1 MSKTTSLLI
10 GLVAFAGQAIAQQPL
25 YKQATAPVEDR
36 VKDLVGRMTIEE
48 KVGQLCCPLGW
59 EMYTK
64 TNDGVI
70 ASDLYKER
78 MKAMPIGSFWA
89 VLRADPWT
97 QKTLE
102 TGLNPEL
109 SAKAL
114 NALQK
119 YAVEETRLGIPILF
133 AEECPHGHMAI
144 GTTVFPTSLSQA
156 STWNAELM
164 YRMGEA
170 IALEARL
177 QGANIG
183 YGPVLDIAREP
194 RWSRMEETFGED
206 PVLTSNLGVA
216 FMKGMQGDNQ
226 NDGKHLFSTLKHFA
240 AYGIP
245 EAGHNGARANVG
257 MRQLFSDYLPPF
269 KKAVEEGVGTIMTSY
284 NSIDGVPC
292 TSNKYLLTD
301 VLRDQWGF
309 KGFVYS
315 DLTSIEGI
323 VGARVAK
330 DNKEAAVLALKAG
343 LDMDLGGN
351 AYGKNL
357 QKAFEEGSITMDD
370 LDRAVANVLRLKFR
384 MGLFENPYVS
394 PEQAKQ
400 LVRSEAHK
408 ELAREVA
415 REGIVLLKND
425 GVLPLKKNIGSI
437 AVIGPNAD
445 MMYNQLG
452 DYTAP
457 QEREE
462 IVTVLDGIR
471 KAVSPS
477 TKVNYVKGCAIR
489 DTTASNIPAAVEAAR
504 AADAVVLVV
513 GGSSARD
520 FKTKYIGTGA
530 ADVSNDGNQI
540 LSDMDCGEGY
550 DRSTLRLLGDQEKL
564 LKAVA
569 ATGKPLVVI
578 YIQGR
583 TLNMNLA
590 SEKAQALLTAW
601 YPGEQGGAAVAD
613 VLFGDYNPAG
623 RMPVSVPRSEGQLP
637 LFYSQGKQRA
647 YVEEEGTPLYAF
659 GYGLS
664 YTKFAYGQLEMQKG
678 DGKEILQTVSCTVT
692 NTGDRDGEEVVQLY
706 ICDKV
711 ASVSQSPILLKAFE
725 RIALKKGESKKVTF
739 TLGEE
744 ELSLY
749 NMEMKQVVE
758 PGDFKVMI
766 GAASDDIRLKGEFTL

>member
-119 YAVEETRLGIPILF
+119 YAVEETRLGIPVLF

-170 IALEARL
+170 IALEARS

-357 QKAFEEGSITMDD
+357 QKAFEEGSVTMDD

-462 IVTVLDGIR
+462 IVTVLEGIR

-590 SEKAQALLTAW
+590 SEKAHALLTAW

-664 YTKFAYGQLEMQKG
+664 YTKFTYGQLEMQKG

-739 TLGEE
+739 ALGEE

-766 GAASDDIRLKGEFTL
+766 GAASDDIRLEGEFTL